1 MAAITIDG
9 TSYGVTPEGFNRMR
23 LPEIQSNLFE
33 RLESKLGYPVSRK
46 PNSMIGVLIGLIAEE
61 SDRQW
66 QLAEY
71 DYYARSPV
79 TADEGS
85 FDNTLMYTNVLRRD
99 AESTYL
105 FEVCYGASGTAL
117 PANCQIK
124 GNDGEKYNIAAVSS
138 ISLDNCVHVT
148 LAAATVAE
156 GTKFDIILNSDV
168 HLTYTAVSGDNA
180 SVVYSKLL
188 SQLGSG
194 GEWTGSTSDGNLV
207 LEQTDRRYGGSCVP
221 SETFDVVQVGSP
233 IRFNAENYGPLDP
246 PLNTITQINTNYD
259 GWTGCNN
266 ESAAYVGRNAETI
279 TEARQRYASAV
290 YKNSVS
296 MKESIQAGLL
306 ELPDVTA
313 VTVYENRSDET
324 VDGLK
329 PHSFEAI
336 VHGGDDR
343 EIAQTIL
350 NKAPIGIDTNGSIEV
365 EVADSEGTLEKIY
378 FSRPQE
384 VPIYVKVIIEEYTE
398 ETLPG
403 DLVNTIKQ
411 VVAASGNTLPMGK
424 DVIAQRFLGPIY
436 SAVDGIGYI
445 NLTISTQAETGY
457 TGETIAISRSQIA
470 TFAEDNISVAINN

>member
-1 MAAITIDG
+1 MAILVNG
-9 TSYGVTPEGFNRMR
+9 TAYGVTPEGFNRMR
-23 LPEIQSNLFE
+23 LPEIQSNLFD
-33 RLESKLGYPVSRK
+33 RLEAKLGYTVSRK
-46 PNSMIGVLIGLIAEE
+46 ANSMIGVLIGIIAEE

-85 FDNTLMYTNVLRRD
+85 FDNTLMYTNIIRRD

-105 FEVCYGASGTAL
+105 YEVCYGSAGTVL
-117 PANCQIK
+117 PNNCQVK
-124 GNDGEKYNIAAVSS
+124 GNEGEKYNIAAVSS

-148 LAAATVAE
+148 LAVASVAI
-156 GTKFDIILNSDV
+156 GTQYDVILNNDI
-168 HLTYTAVSGDNA
+168 HLSYIAISGDNA
-180 SVVYSKLL
+180 SSVYSKLL
-188 SQLGSG
+188 SQLGSSN
-194 GEWTGSTSDGNLV
+194 EWSGSVIDGNLV

-246 PLNTITQINTNYD
+246 PINTIKQINTNYD

-296 MKESIQAGLL
+296 MKESIRAALL
-306 ELPDVTA
+306 ELPDVQS
-313 VTVYENRSDET
+313 VTVYENRSDEV
-324 VDGLK
+324 VDDMK
-329 PHSFEAI
+329 PHSFEVI
-336 VHGGDDR
+336 IHGGDDR

-350 NKAPIGIDTNGSIEV
+350 EKAPIGIDSNGDIAV
-365 EVADSEGTLEKIY
+365 EVTDSEGTAETIY
-378 FSRPQE
+378 FNRPE
-384 VPIYVKVIIEEYTE
+384 EIPIYVRITIEEYTE
-398 ETLPG
+398 ESLPG
-403 DLVNTIKQ
+403 DLVNTIKRI
-411 VVAASGNTLPMGK
+411 VAENGNSLEMGK

-436 SAVDGIGYI
+436 SAVDGISYI
-445 NLTISTQAETGY
+445 NLTISTNASSGF
-457 TGETIAISRSQIA
+457 TGETIAIARGQIA
-470 TFAEDNISVAINN
+470 TFAEDNISVAIDN

>member
-1 MAAITIDG
+1 MAIIVDG
-9 TSYGVTPEGFNRMR
+9 TAYGVTPEGFNRMR
-23 LPEIQSNLFE
+23 LPEIRSNLFE

-46 PNSMIGVLIGLIAEE
+46 ANSMIGVLIGLIAEE

-85 FDNTLMYTNVLRRD
+85 IDNTLMYTNVLRRD

-105 FEVCYGASGTAL
+105 FEICYGANGTAL
-117 PANCQIK
+117 PSNCQVK
-124 GNDGEKYNIAAVSS
+124 GNDGEKYDIAAASV
-138 ISLDNCVHVT
+138 ITLDNCVHVT
-148 LAAATVAE
+148 LTAATVSD
-156 GTKFDIILNSDV
+156 GTQFDIILNDDV
-168 HLTYTAVSGDNA
+168 HLSYTAASGDNA

-188 SQLGSG
+188 TQLGGS
-194 GEWTGSTSDGNLV
+194 GEWTGSTADGNLV
-207 LEQTDRRYGGSCVP
+207 LEQTDRRYGGTCVP
-221 SETFDVVQVGSP
+221 SETFNVVRVGSP
-233 IRFNAENYGPLDP
+233 IRFNAENTGPLDP

-259 GWTGCNN
+259 GWTACNN
-266 ESAAYVGRNAETI
+266 ESAAYVGRNAETVA
-279 TEARQRYASAV
+279 EVRQRYASAV
-290 YKNSVS
+290 YRNSIS

-350 NKAPIGIDTNGSIEV
+350 EKAPIGIDTNGSVMV
-365 EVADSEGTLEKIY
+365 EVSDSEGTTEKIY

-411 VVAASGNTLPMGK
+411 VVADNGNALPMGK

-436 SAVDGIGYI
+436 SAVDGISYI
-445 NLTISTQAETGY
+445 NLTISTNASSGF
-457 TGETIAISRSQIA
+457 TGETIAIARGQIA
-470 TFAEDNISVAINN
+470 TFAEDNISVAIDN

>member
-1 MAAITIDG
+1 MAITVNG
-9 TSYGVTPEGFNRMR
+9 TPYGVTPQGFNRMR
-23 LPEIQSNLFE
+23 LPEIQANLFD
-33 RLESKLGYPVSRK
+33 RLDAKLGYTVSRK
-46 PNSMIGVLIGLIAEE
+46 PNSMIGILIGLIAEE

-105 FEVCYGASGTAL
+105 FEACYGTSGTVL
-117 PANCQIK
+117 PANCQVK
-124 GNDGEKYNIAAVSS
+124 GNDGEKYNIAAASS

-148 LAAATVAE
+148 LAAADVSA

-180 SVVYSKLL
+180 SVVSSKLL
-188 SQLGSG
+188 MQLGSEG
-194 GEWTGSTSDGNLV
+194 DWTGSVSDENLV
-207 LEQTDRRYGGSCVP
+207 LEQKDRRYGGSCVP

-246 PLNTITQINTNYD
+246 ALNTITQINTVYD
-259 GWTGCNN
+259 GWTACSN

-313 VTVYENRSDET
+313 VTVYENCSDET

-384 VPIYVKVIIEEYTE
+384 VPIYVKVIIEEYSE

-411 VVAASGNTLPMGK
+411 IVATSGNALPMGK

-445 NLTISTQAETGY
+445 NLTISTNAESGFTAETIS
-457 TGETIAISRSQIA
+457 IARGQIA
-470 TFAEDNISVAINN
+470 TFAEDNISVAIDN